1 MLPHKKET
9 AKHYHSHIY
18 RLIKIIAIILLF
30 SSNSFAKI
38 IISGNQRTDNEAILS
53 IIADTN
59 LESGQITNIN
69 KALKKLHESDLFLD
83 IDIYKEK
90 KDIFIK
96 LTENPII
103 LDIKFKNNKKID
115 DEILESEMSLQKGS
129 FYSKDK
135 LKSDIKRI
143 NDIYIKS
150 GRFLAK
156 INPKIIQKEDN
167 RIELIFNISEGKK
180 AKIAKIN
187 MIGNQNYSDQDIL
200 DEITTKQSKWYK
212 IFGTND
218 NYDSDRIE
226 FDKEMLRRFYNN
238 RGYADFEVISA
249 IAQIST
255 SKDKFFISFLLSEG
269 IKYNFGKTRVI
280 NNIRNFSTTLLEEQI
295 DIKEGKLYR
304 AKEVDKVV
312 DKMVKIMSDNGY
324 AFGYVNPILERD
336 KVNNIIDIKFVVNET
351 QKIYINSIN
360 ISGNNRTKDEV
371 LRRELR
377 VTEGDAYNL
386 TKINRSKQRLMNL
399 GFFENVN
406 FETRRIGSDKI
417 DLNIEVTEKKTGEL
431 NFGIG
436 YSTVDK
442 LNGNIGIKE
451 NNLFGTG
458 QELGISSRISS
469 YTTSNEIEYA
479 KPWLFDREIKGGV
492 SLFNNEVEGFN
503 TVSYDQSTKGINL
516 RATYPVLEYINH
528 QIFYSYQDNKIS
540 DANSTSLVINELI
553 GQYST
558 SSIGHSISLDKR
570 DNRIKPT
577 SGYYLNFS
585 QNRAGIGGDIKYL
598 KNELTAG
605 YYIPIVNEN
614 WILKFLGK
622 YGHIDGIRQDVRI
635 NDNFFLGGFNF
646 RGFEYAGIGPRVKND
661 NGSFGDSVGGKLYY
675 MGTAEFKFP
684 TGLPKEIGI
693 DTSLFLDSGTLKM
706 TDKSIKDS
714 ANIIDTGSIRSSYGL
729 SLSWSSP
736 LGPIR
741 LDFAKILKQEEFD
754 KTEGFRFSFGNY
766 F

>member
-1 MLPHKKET
+1 M
-9 AKHYHSHIY
+9 
-18 RLIKIIAIILLF
+18 
-30 SSNSFAKI
+30 
-38 IISGNQRTDNEAILS
+38 
-53 IIADTN
+53 
-59 LESGQITNIN
+59 
-69 KALKKLHESDLFLD
+69 HESDLFLD

-312 DKMVKIMSDNGY
+312 DKMVKIM
-324 AFGYVNPILERD
+324 
-336 KVNNIIDIKFVVNET
+336 
-351 QKIYINSIN
+351 
-360 ISGNNRTKDEV
+360 
-371 LRRELR
+371 
-377 VTEGDAYNL
+377 
-386 TKINRSKQRLMNL
+386 
-399 GFFENVN
+399 
-406 FETRRIGSDKI
+406 
-417 DLNIEVTEKKTGEL
+417 
-431 NFGIG
+431 
-436 YSTVDK
+436 
-442 LNGNIGIKE
+442 
-451 NNLFGTG
+451 
-458 QELGISSRISS
+458 
-469 YTTSNEIEYA
+469 
-479 KPWLFDREIKGGV
+479 
-492 SLFNNEVEGFN
+492 
-503 TVSYDQSTKGINL
+503 
-516 RATYPVLEYINH
+516 
-528 QIFYSYQDNKIS
+528 
-540 DANSTSLVINELI
+540 
-553 GQYST
+553 
-558 SSIGHSISLDKR
+558 
-570 DNRIKPT
+570 
-577 SGYYLNFS
+577 
-585 QNRAGIGGDIKYL
+585 
-598 KNELTAG
+598 
-605 YYIPIVNEN
+605 
-614 WILKFLGK
+614 
-622 YGHIDGIRQDVRI
+622 
-635 NDNFFLGGFNF
+635 
-646 RGFEYAGIGPRVKND
+646 
-661 NGSFGDSVGGKLYY
+661 
-675 MGTAEFKFP
+675 
-684 TGLPKEIGI
+684 
-693 DTSLFLDSGTLKM
+693 
-706 TDKSIKDS
+706 
-714 ANIIDTGSIRSSYGL
+714 
-729 SLSWSSP
+729 
-736 LGPIR
+736 
-741 LDFAKILKQEEFD
+741 
-754 KTEGFRFSFGNY
+754 
-766 F
+766 